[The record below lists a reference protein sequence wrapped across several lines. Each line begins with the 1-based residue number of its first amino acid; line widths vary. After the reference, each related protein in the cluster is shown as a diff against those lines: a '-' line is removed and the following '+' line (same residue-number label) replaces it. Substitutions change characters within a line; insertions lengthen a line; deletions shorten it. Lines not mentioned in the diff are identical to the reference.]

1 MIIVLTIFEI
11 CGMFPSTHCAPV
23 HIHCILQ
30 TAQSL
35 VLCHCI
41 VIIFTIF
48 QETLEAIQ
56 RLSTC
61 LDVQPSAFSYAGIK
75 DKKAVTTQH
84 VVVRGISPEQ

>member
-1 MIIVLTIFEI
+1 MIIVLTIFEY
-11 CGMFPSTHCAPV
+11 GEDFDNTLYTSKHSLHFANSTVSGFVP
-23 HIHCILQ
+23 LY
-30 TAQSL
+30 
-35 VLCHCI
+35 CH
-41 VIIFTIF
+41 IIFTIF

>member
-1 MIIVLTIFEI
+1 MGHCIVI
-11 CGMFPSTHCAPV
+11 
-23 HIHCILQ
+23 ILQ
-30 TAQSL
+30 TAESL
-35 VLCHCI
+35 VLYHCI
-41 VIIFTIF
+41 HSVIIFTIF

-61 LDVQPSAFSYAGIK
+61 LDVQPLAFSYAGIK